1 MLHPKSLKSVAGLQ
15 TLGFEG
21 FVPVSRLR
29 HRRDDVPNVPGV
41 YLVVSHP
48 GSTPAFLAVG
58 TGGHFKGKNPN
69 EPIIRLQE
77 EWVEGAIIL
86 YIFGVPQPHS
96 RPECERPGKWQQESH
111 SRYCSLDSCQSVHRD
126 VSLYS

>member
-77 EWVEGAIIL
+77 EWVKGAIIL
-86 YIFGVPQPHS
+86 YIGQTERTLKKRIDELIRFGQA
-96 RPECERPGKWQQESH
+96 EAIG
-111 SRYCSLDSCQSVHRD
+111 HRGG
-126 VSLYS
+126 